1 MLSEKTETNNPKNPT
16 AEIINH
22 QLTLDMAKEICMI
35 QRSEKGKQCRQYFI
49 EVEKRYNSRQLPQ
62 MSQMEMIAGT

>member
-16 AEIINH
+16 AEITNH

-35 QRSEKGKQCRQYFI
+35 QRSENCIVGKKIKG
-49 EVEKRYNSRQLPQ
+49 S
-62 MSQMEMIAGT
+62 